1 MNITVREYESED
13 AHAAAEIW
21 NEVVRDGVAFPQK
34 NEMNDREADEFSAHR
49 ATPALPVM
57 KAAGYTDSTYS
68 TLTIS
73 ADAVI

>member
-34 NEMNDREADEFSAHR
+34 NEMNDREADEFFRSQS
-49 ATPALPVM
+49 
-57 KAAGYTDSTYS
+57 YTGIACDE
-68 TLTIS
+68 
-73 ADAVI
+73 AMR